1 MVEHD
6 WRYCAKF
13 QLGHGSRRRVMLT
26 NEDADKLQGG
36 RAVVAYGFTTF
47 TM

>member
-1 MVEHD
+1 
-6 WRYCAKF
+6 
-13 QLGHGSRRRVMLT
+13 MLT
-26 NEDADKLQGG
+26 NEDGDKLQGG